1 MTVKGNRPSLF
12 SFMGCNFL
20 GQTLSF
26 QETVA
31 SKYNYMYMFPLI
43 TYAFVY
49 LEKLCFKFCCI
60 CIKYLNAN
68 YSQMFFENSIKHP
81 YLLVM
86 YSALKTTSNDWTGER
101 QMSMVSNFIVH
112 LQISRDLARER
123 EDNARNR
130 PIISSAPDLS
140 NLFGHDS
147 SF

>member
-1 MTVKGNRPSLF
+1 
-12 SFMGCNFL
+12 MGCNFL
-20 GQTLSF
+20 GRTLSF

-43 TYAFVY
+43 IYAFVFWTSLHIKVLLY
-49 LEKLCFKFCCI
+49 I

-86 YSALKTTSNDWTGER
+86 YSLLKTTSNDWTGER

>member
-1 MTVKGNRPSLF
+1 
-12 SFMGCNFL
+12 
-20 GQTLSF
+20 
-26 QETVA
+26 
-31 SKYNYMYMFPLI
+31 
-43 TYAFVY
+43 
-49 LEKLCFKFCCI
+49 
-60 CIKYLNAN
+60 
-68 YSQMFFENSIKHP
+68 MFFENSIKHP

-86 YSALKTTSNDWTGER
+86 YSALKTTSSDWTGER